1 MVDESS
7 PEPVELSFEERFAAA
22 RAFAMRSLARRES
35 AESELA
41 KRLRLQGFNEEVIE
55 AVVEYCR
62 GYNWVNDD
70 RYGAMAVRAGA
81 AKGHGPIKIRFDLR
95 RKGLDDMQIDA
106 AFDQPELDWFELAF
120 ALLERRAR
128 VADLGD
134 FKLRMKWLKYLLG
147 RGFTQE
153 QARYAIS
160 AMQQGDDK
168 RAGSGHGAARWR
180 DPPAREMGGISPVL
194 PCP

>member
-1 MVDESS
+1 MVDESVT
-7 PEPVELSFEERFAAA
+7 EPVEPAEPTFAEQLAAA
-22 RAFAMRSLARRES
+22 RAYAMRSLARRES

-41 KRLRLQGFNEEVIE
+41 NRLRQQGFNEEVIE
-55 AVVEYCR
+55 AVVDYCR
-62 GYNWVNDD
+62 GYNWVNNE
-70 RYGAMAVRAGA
+70 RYGGMAVRAGA

-128 VADLGD
+128 VADLADLAD

-147 RGFTQE
+147 RGFTQD

-160 AMQQGDDK
+160 ALQEQ
-168 RAGSGHGAARWR
+168 
-180 DPPAREMGGISPVL
+180 EE
-194 PCP
+194 